1 MARIEI
7 PITSFTRAGS
17 VMPAPIA
24 GDTLEGHALPND
36 GKTGLV
42 VKNESTTTDHTVT
55 IHLSR
60 VVDGQSVVP
69 RTETVP
75 FGESHAIGP
84 FPAVDYGNSVAIDVS
99 SSDLKLSA
107 VRVS

>member
-36 GKTGLV
+36 GKTGLIV
-42 VKNESTTTDHTVT
+42 ANDSIDTTHTVT
-55 IHLSR
+55 INLYR
-60 VVDGQSVVP
+60 TVDGQSVVP
-69 RTETVP
+69 RVESVP

-84 FPAVDYGNSVAIDVS
+84 FPTSDYGNSVAIDVS
-99 SSDLKLSA
+99 SADLKLRA
-107 VRVS
+107 VRVG